1 MPDDKVDTLTLT
13 HPVLHCM
20 PFMPSLSVSER
31 ISPSLTLKL
40 DFLGLSPFEV
50 DDEGR
55 LATAAVDVS
64 PLLPFSDLGQERCGS
79 GSEDQG
85 SLDLLIDISVDF

>member
-1 MPDDKVDTLTLT
+1 M
-13 HPVLHCM
+13 
-20 PFMPSLSVSER
+20 
-31 ISPSLTLKL
+31 SLTLKL